1 MQTRIERYE
10 KYRTR
15 IATSPEWTFALSKKR
30 ALKHSADEKAYA
42 GKTLSS
48 NALSLDKQT
57 KKKHVVG
64 YEKYKQQKQTLSIM
78 KFTLFAVALIFM
90 IVLYVL
96 WVR

>member
-15 IATSPEWTFALSKKR
+15 IATSPKWTFAFSKKHSS
-30 ALKHSADEKAYA
+30 KHSADETAYA
-42 GKTLSS
+42 GKALGS
-48 NALSLDKQT
+48 NAITLDKQN
-57 KKKHVVG
+57 KKKRVVG
-64 YEKYKQQKQTLSIM
+64 YEKYKQQKQTLNIL

-90 IVLYVL
+90 IVLYVM